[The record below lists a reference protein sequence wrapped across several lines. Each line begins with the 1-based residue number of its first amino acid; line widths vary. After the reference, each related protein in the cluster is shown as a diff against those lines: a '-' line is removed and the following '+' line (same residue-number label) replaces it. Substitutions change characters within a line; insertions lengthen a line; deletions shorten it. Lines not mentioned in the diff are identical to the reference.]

1 MPDSGKAIASPSTK
15 NSTDKS
21 LVSLLCHFWELHHM
35 EQTSTVIMLPPYWFD
50 TQNPQFK
57 SFYDRILELEKLRDT
72 IIDEINHL
80 RSILA
85 EAT

>member
-1 MPDSGKAIASPSTK
+1 
-15 NSTDKS
+15 
-21 LVSLLCHFWELHHM
+21 M

-72 IIDEINHL
+72 IIDEINYL
-80 RSILA
+80 KSILA